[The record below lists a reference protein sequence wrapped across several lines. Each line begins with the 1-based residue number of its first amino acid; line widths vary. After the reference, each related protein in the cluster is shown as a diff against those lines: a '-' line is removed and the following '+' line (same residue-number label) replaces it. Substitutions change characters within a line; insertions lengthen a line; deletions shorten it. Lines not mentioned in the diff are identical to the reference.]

1 MHKFVEGIKIMESMT
16 PMPFISHMIDD
27 QVAIMC
33 QTFPLKSEHC
43 KTCQKQI
50 PKDKKQKLME
60 LGFSIVDNKCY
71 ITYDF
76 NKNNSNNNG

>member
-43 KTCQKQI
+43 KTCQKKYQRT
-50 PKDKKQKLME
+50 K
-60 LGFSIVDNKCY
+60 
-71 ITYDF
+71 
-76 NKNNSNNNG
+76 NKN